1 MDTNV
6 RLEMRRGG
14 AAATDSFSRGFA
26 DAAFNPCPFGKIRVS
41 RFRRAFSLVEMLVV
55 IAIMIV
61 LMAVMIPA
69 SSSLMGGMNIGRSAG
84 MVTDELNFARQTALA
99 RNRDVEVRFYR
110 LGSKMDGNDKQYRA
124 FRSFLID
131 GVDPAGWKPLSRI
144 KQLPEPIIIT
154 DNPSFTSLLNTG
166 GGHSG
171 LTASNETLPGVG
183 NTDYVSFLFRAN
195 GGTSLKPVTEKW
207 FLTLYSQKAN
217 AQGELPAN
225 YFTAQVDPVTG
236 RTRSYRP

>member
-1 MDTNV
+1 
-6 RLEMRRGG
+6 MRAGET
-14 AAATDSFSRGFA
+14 AATGGFLRGSA
-26 DAAFNPCPFGKIRVS
+26 DAAFDSCSFGKIRVS
-41 RFRRAFSLVEMLVV
+41 KFRRAFSLVEMLVV
-55 IAIMIV
+55 IAIMFV

-84 MVTDELNFARQTALA
+84 MVTDELNFARQTALS

-110 LGSKMDGNDKQYRA
+110 MGSKMDGNDKQFRA

-131 GVDPAGWKPLSRI
+131 GVDPAGWKPLSRV
-144 KQLPEPIIIT
+144 KQLPEPIIISA
-154 DNPSFTSLLNTG
+154 DSSFSTLLDTG

-171 LTASNETLPGVG
+171 LTSSNETLPGVG
-183 NTDYVSFLFRAN
+183 STDYVSFLFRAN

-207 FLTLYSQKAN
+207 FLTLFSQKAK
-217 AQGELPAN
+217 AESGLPAN